1 MKFYVECRLSSKGK
15 PYLVFIIER
24 PTFDTE
30 LVLEEEA
37 LLKITDFSIGQL
49 KSLKVGD
56 KVEVV

>member
-1 MKFYVECRLSSKGK
+1 MKLYVECRLSSKGK

-30 LVLEEEA
+30 IVLDEDV
-37 LLKITDFSIGQL
+37 LLKITDLSIGQL

-56 KVEVV
+56 KVEIN